1 MADPRIAYLQERLE
15 QGLEGWNPSPS
26 VSALLDQAKTK
37 QVLADFF
44 KGEPEGQSKLVFFC
58 QPANS
63 EPSGRNRLTISN
75 GREEN
80 LTGKCIYFTRVN
92 PKGVDVKTLETD
104 VAYGEILGSP
114 LASLQVVLQD
124 IFQPWMEGNEVLN
137 KCSDADWKEYV
148 GSMGKFSSL
157 VTEAVHSLEL
167 GVELK
172 MPDNKYKDIP
182 PNQTGFAKA
191 AVDSDVV
198 SHFESV
204 CEKWC
209 DDTERMLDEKQPA
222 QKDVDDA
229 GPETEFE
236 YWRTRMAKFNNVIEQ
251 LKNPMARVVA
261 GVLVTAKSKVLK
273 RWRTCDNGITDALNE
288 AKDNVKYLSTLERF
302 TQPLYSGNPEQII
315 ESLPALMNN
324 VKMMLTIARYYST
337 QEHMTTLFV
346 KITNQMIKTCKR
358 NVEYPDPAG
367 PKVKLWDQN
376 PEDLLARL
384 EMSLRLNDAYQELY
398 RVTKEKLQAQ
408 PKVKQFDFNESRIF
422 GKFDLY
428 CKRVQ
433 KLMDMFTTIVQ
444 FTALE
449 RNKVEGMESLMS
461 QFFTLVDDFKR
472 KPYDLLDYTKNTFD
486 RDFLEYNV
494 NIAEQETM
502 LQGFINASFENISS
516 TEHALA
522 LLKQFEIILQRET
535 LKSDLDSKYTVI
547 FHNYGLDLESVQK
560 IYDKQKNAPP
570 TARNAPPVAGNLIWA
585 RQLLRRIED
594 PMKKFQAN
602 KSIMTTKES
611 KKIVK
616 TYNKVA
622 RALIEYETLWHHAWC
637 KSIDAAKAGLQA
649 SLIVRHPKS
658 GRLFVNFDR
667 EILQLMRET
676 KCMQRIGVEVP
687 ESSKMVLLQEDK
699 FKRYFYELM
708 YALREYDRVL
718 GRVIP
723 VIRPML
729 KMHLDD
735 LDQKISPGMIMLTW
749 QSMNID
755 GYLHKIHYGLSKFED
770 LVSKINDLIENR
782 VELNLK
788 IISKTLLV
796 DIKSESTFTLDQFV
810 LMQEK
815 ATKKKTVLMD
825 AKNLEV
831 ERAVEDLINVVLS
844 FPMDEGARASVAEDT
859 IQKLRDHY
867 SRLMYLAILNT
878 TKNSF
883 HTLKRRL
890 ASRTGTDSTD
900 SVDKPFFDL
909 NVELYVPNVSMNPTL
924 EEIQLAINRCAINVL
939 KCSKRICQWGQDRTQ
954 DISKLLTFHSL
965 IAQDREIVKVVL
977 LLTGSVEGTK
987 KQVQDFLQ
995 SFMQYKDLW
1004 CLDKQAEYKK
1014 FMETEPDLEMFD
1026 DELKKYVD
1034 IEVKVD
1040 QIPSTHVIG
1049 CMSLETKPVKNSLKA
1064 EAEAW
1069 KTQYSKNLHEQARN
1083 DMQGLQDMMKEMMQK
1098 LERPLKDLDDVRD
1111 VMAVMKL
1118 IRETEAEIE
1127 YRFVP
1132 VEEKYR
1138 LLTKNGVH
1146 VEKEELEDLGSMRES
1161 WEKTKNQSGIVSDKL
1176 GAMAP
1181 GFKEKLTTDVKVF
1194 VVDARD
1200 FRSDFEANGP
1210 MVQGVPPMEAAERMR
1225 KYKRLYEE
1233 RQRKWDS
1240 YCEGEELFGLPI
1252 TQYPELEKCKK
1263 ELELLDKLYSL
1274 YVNVV
1279 QTISNY
1285 GDNMWTDVVA
1295 NIDAMTETAT
1305 GFQNSCKRMPK
1316 ALREWDAYN
1325 ELKQTIDEFFEVLP
1339 LLQQC
1344 SNASMR
1350 KRHWDAIMQ
1359 VCGKTVPM
1367 DDVGPSA
1374 ELCKLQ
1380 HVLDLGMVA
1389 NSEDV
1394 EDIAGGS
1401 DKELQIENKLK
1412 AIIAQWDGPEGF
1424 AFGFSNFKKYGPVTL
1439 ESKSMAEI
1447 LEALEES
1454 QMALGSM
1461 AGNRYSAPFRENV
1474 QQWMSNL
1481 STVSDLLEQWFQVQN
1496 LWIYM
1501 EAVFSSGDIA
1511 KQLPQEAKRFASIDK
1526 NFQKIAH
1533 KANENPNCVEAC
1545 CGNELMKTLL
1555 PQLAEQLELCQKS
1568 LTGYL
1573 ETKRNCFPRFYF
1585 CSDGILLEIL
1595 SQGSDPHAI
1604 VQHLQN
1610 VFDSLAGVTFDKQ
1623 KKYMAVTMVANDK
1636 EEVPFSNPYNLAGNV
1651 EDYLGEIVTNMQ
1663 DTLHDISRD
1672 CGYECDGMGCE
1683 DIIHRFPAQ
1692 ICIMA
1697 IQFQWT
1703 SDMEESLKR
1712 ARQDKAA
1719 LSSSNKKALHTLNE
1733 LIGLTVQDRWNK
1745 LERTNIETLI
1755 TIQVHQKDVSEELMK
1770 KKIKDPQD
1778 FEWLKQAR
1786 IYWRVEKD
1794 WSVVVICDVTFEY
1807 MHEYLG
1813 CKERLVVTP
1822 LTDRCYVTLSQA
1834 IGMFLGGAPAGPA
1847 GTGKTETT
1855 KDMGRMLGL
1864 FVVVF
1869 NCSDQMDVNAMA
1881 KIYKGLAMAG
1891 CWGCFDE
1898 FNRIDLDVLSVCAS
1912 QVACVL
1918 AAQRER
1924 KDEFVFVDGD
1934 RVCLRPGCSYFIT
1947 MNPGYAGR
1955 QELPE
1960 NLKALFRGVMMMV
1973 PDFMLIMTVKLA
1985 ACGYYEN
1992 KIIAKKFDLLYNLCK
2007 LQLTKQTHYDYGL
2020 RNILSVLRT
2029 AGTVKRKN
2037 LSAPEQTL
2045 MMRTL
2050 RDMNMSKFIQEDVPL
2065 FLSLI
2070 GDLFPGLQA
2079 EKATFPDI
2087 EKAAE
2092 KCATDP
2098 NTKNLQW
2105 KEAKE
2110 WAGKVVQILEAYYV
2124 RHGIG
2129 LVGPTGSGKTCAL
2142 EVLAGALTET
2152 DEKHII
2158 TKMNPKAVT
2167 AAQMFGNLDPATG
2180 DWTDGIFA
2188 FLWRKAA
2195 KAKNTKTFILLDGP
2209 VDAIWIEN
2217 LNTVLDD
2224 NKLLTLANGDR
2235 IPMTPEMK
2243 AIFEPENLMNASP
2256 ATVSRM
2262 AIIFFSLSVLGW
2274 EPLTVS
2280 WLQTRREKEAP
2291 FLKELIEKY
2300 MGPLLSTLELDC
2312 KPVMYS
2318 TQGIYVTGCF
2328 RIIEELTLP
2337 SLIQSSSCLTS
2348 TWSDSSFIL
2357 CAGPL
2362 EPFWSSRIVPNSA
2375 KSL

>member
-1 MADPRIAYLQERLE
+1 
-15 QGLEGWNPSPS
+15 
-26 VSALLDQAKTK
+26 VS
-37 QVLADFF
+37 
-44 KGEPEGQSKLVFFC
+44 
-58 QPANS
+58 S
-63 EPSGRNRLTISN
+63 EV
-75 GREEN
+75 
-80 LTGKCIYFTRVN
+80 VN
-92 PKGVDVKTLETD
+92 
-104 VAYGEILGSP
+104 
-114 LASLQVVLQD
+114 
-124 IFQPWMEGNEVLN
+124 
-137 KCSDADWKEYV
+137 
-148 GSMGKFSSL
+148 
-157 VTEAVHSLEL
+157 
-167 GVELK
+167 
-172 MPDNKYKDIP
+172 
-182 PNQTGFAKA
+182 
-191 AVDSDVV
+191 
-198 SHFESV
+198 HFETI
-204 CEKWC
+204 CDNWC
-209 DDTERMLDEKQPA
+209 DETEKMLDERQKQHKENDE
-222 QKDVDDA
+222 Q

-236 YWRTRMAKFNNVIEQ
+236 YWRTRMAQFNNIVEQ
-251 LKNPMARVVA
+251 LKNPLARIVT

-302 TQPLYSGNPEQII
+302 TQPLYSGKPEEII
-315 ESLPALMNN
+315 ESLPSLMNN

-346 KITNQMIKTCKR
+346 KITNQMIKTCKT
-358 NVEYPDPAG
+358 NVEFPDPEG
-367 PKVKLWDQN
+367 SKVKLWDQN
-376 PEDLLARL
+376 PEDLLERL

-398 RVTKEKLQAQ
+398 RITKEKLQGQ

-449 RNKVEGMESLMS
+449 QNKVEGMETLMF
-461 QFFTLVDDFKR
+461 QFFSLVDDFKK

-547 FHNYGLDLESVQK
+547 FHNYGLDLETVQK
-560 IYDKQKNAPP
+560 IYDKQKNSPP
-570 TARNAPPVAGNLIWA
+570 TSRNAPPVAGNLSWA

-699 FKRYFYELM
+699 FKRYFYELLF
-708 YALREYDRVL
+708 ALREYDRVL

-755 GYLHKIHYGLSKFED
+755 SYLHKIHYGLSKFED
-770 LVSKINDLIENR
+770 LISKINDLIENR

-788 IISKTLLV
+788 TISRTLLV
-796 DIKSESTFTLDQFV
+796 DIKSESTFTLEQFV
-810 LMQEK
+810 IMQEK
-815 ATKKKTVLMD
+815 VTKRKTVLMD

-831 ERAVEDLINVVLS
+831 ERAVEDLINVVVS
-844 FPMDEGARASVAEDT
+844 FPMDEGSCPNVADDT

-890 ASRTGTDSTD
+890 ASRILAPGEVASAL
-900 SVDKPFFDL
+900 DKPFFDV

-924 EEIQLAINRCAINVL
+924 EEIQMAINRCAINVL
-939 KCSKRICQWGQDRTQ
+939 KCSKRICQWGQDRSH
-954 DISKLLTFHSL
+954 DISKLSTFHAL

-995 SFMQYKDLW
+995 SFMSFKDLW
-1004 CLDKQAEYKK
+1004 TMDKQAEYTK
-1014 FMETEPDLEMFD
+1014 FMETEPDLEAFD
-1026 DELKKYVD
+1026 NELKKYVD
-1034 IEVKVD
+1034 IEITVD
-1040 QIPSTHVIG
+1040 EIPSVNVIG
-1049 CMSLETKPVKNSLKA
+1049 CMSLETKPVKNSLKS
-1064 EAEAW
+1064 EAAAW
-1069 KTQYSKNLHEQARN
+1069 KSQYSKNLHESAR
-1083 DMQGLQDMMKEMMQK
+1083 DEMSALQDIFKEMLQK
-1098 LERPLKDLDDVRD
+1098 LDRPMKDLDDVRD

-1118 IRETEAEIE
+1118 IRETDADID

-1132 VEEKYR
+1132 VEEKYH
-1138 LLTKNGVH
+1138 LLNKNGVH
-1146 VEKEELEDLGSMRES
+1146 VEKEEMEDLGTMRVT
-1161 WEKTKNQSGIVSDKL
+1161 WEKVKLQSGISSDKL
-1176 GAMAP
+1176 SAMSA
-1181 GFKEKLTTDVKVF
+1181 GFKEQLTTDVEVF
-1194 VVDARD
+1194 IVDAKEFRTD
-1200 FRSDFEANGP
+1200 FVANGP
-1210 MVQGVPPMEAAERMR
+1210 MVEGVPPMEAAERMR
-1225 KYKRLYEE
+1225 KFKRLYEE

-1252 TQYPELEKCKK
+1252 TEYPELEACKK
-1263 ELELLDKLYSL
+1263 ELDLLDKLYSL
-1274 YVNVV
+1274 FVNVV
-1279 QTISNY
+1279 QTIKNY
-1285 GDNMWTDVVA
+1285 GDMMWTDVVA
-1295 NIDAMTETAT
+1295 NIEVMTDTAT
-1305 GFQNSCKRMPK
+1305 GFQSSCKRMPK
-1316 ALREWDAYN
+1316 ALRDWDAYG
-1325 ELKQTIDEFFEVLP
+1325 ELKKTIDDFFEVLP
-1339 LLQQC
+1339 ILQQC
-1344 SNASMR
+1344 ANPSMR
-1350 KRHWDAIMQ
+1350 RRHWDSIQ
-1359 VCGKTVPM
+1359 TVCAKTIPM
-1367 DDVGPSA
+1367 DDAGPSI

-1380 HVLDLGMVA
+1380 NVLDLGMVGFA
-1389 NSEDV
+1389 EDV

-1401 DKELQIENKLK
+1401 DKELQIENKLSI
-1412 AIIAQWDGPEGF
+1412 IIAQWDGPEGF
-1424 AFGFSNFKKYGPVTL
+1424 AFGFSNFKKYGPVIL
-1439 ESKSMAEI
+1439 EGKSMGEI
-1447 LEALEES
+1447 MEANEES
-1454 QMALGSM
+1454 LMALGSM
-1461 AGNRYSAPFRENV
+1461 AGNRYSAPFRDSV
-1474 QQWMSNL
+1474 QEWISNL
-1481 STVSDLLEQWFQVQN
+1481 STISDLLEQWIQVQN
-1496 LWIYM
+1496 VWIYM

-1511 KQLPQEAKRFASIDK
+1511 KQLPQEAKRFATIDK

-1533 KANENPNCVEAC
+1533 KANENPNCVIAC
-1545 CGNELMKTLL
+1545 CGNDLMKGLL

-1573 ETKRNCFPRFYF
+1573 ATKCNAFPRFYF
-1585 CSDGILLEIL
+1585 CSDGTILEIL
-1595 SQGSDPHAI
+1595 SQGSDPHA
-1604 VQHLQN
+1604 VVPHLQN
-1610 VFDSLAGVTFDKQ
+1610 VFDSTAGLLFDKQ
-1623 KKYMAVTMVANDK
+1623 KKYMATHLVANDK
-1636 EEVPFSNPYNLAGNV
+1636 EEVPFSNPFTLQGNV
-1651 EDYLGEIVTNMQ
+1651 EDYLCEVVKSMQ
-1663 DTLHDISRD
+1663 DTMQDISRD
-1672 CGYECDGMGCE
+1672 CGSEVDGMGME
-1683 DIIHRFPAQ
+1683 DIVNRFPAQ
-1692 ICIMA
+1692 ICIMGL
-1697 IQFQWT
+1697 QFQWT
-1703 SDMEESLKR
+1703 TEVEDSLKK
-1712 ARQDKAA
+1712 ARQDKTAMA
-1719 LSSSNKKALHTLNE
+1719 TSKKKSMATLNE

-1755 TIQVHQKDVSEELMK
+1755 TIQVHQYDVSDHFLK
-1770 KKIKDPQD
+1770 IKIKDPQD

-1786 IYWRVEKD
+1786 IYWSVEKD
-1794 WSVVVICDVTFEY
+1794 VSIIVICDVTFDY
-1807 MHEYLG
+1807 QHEYLG

-1855 KDMGRMLGL
+1855 KDMGRMLGNWT
-1864 FVVVF
+1864 VVF
-1869 NCSDQMDVNAMA
+1869 NCSDQLDVKSMG

-1934 RVCLRPGCSYFIT
+1934 RIPIRPGCSYFIT

-1992 KIIAKKFDLLYNLCK
+1992 KVIAIKFDLLYKLCQ

-2029 AGTVKRKN
+2029 AGSAKRAMIT
-2037 LSAPEQTL
+2037 APEQML

-2050 RDMNMSKFIQEDVPL
+2050 RDMNMSKFVQEDVPL

-2070 GDLFPGLQA
+2070 GDLFPGLTA
-2079 EKATFPDI
+2079 EKATFPAI
-2087 EKAAE
+2087 EKASE
-2092 KCATDP
+2092 RIATSEA
-2098 NTKNLQW
+2098 KNLQW
-2105 KEAKE
+2105 GKARE

-2142 EVLAGALTET
+2142 EVLSEALSET
-2152 DEKHII
+2152 DMKHVILR
-2158 TKMNPKAVT
+2158 MNPKAIT
-2167 AAQMFGNLDPATG
+2167 APQMFGNLDPTTG
-2180 DWTDGIFA
+2180 DWTDGVFA

-2195 KAKNTKTFILLDGP
+2195 KSKNNKTFILLDGP

-2262 AIIFFSLSVLGW
+2262 AIIFFSLSILGW
-2274 EPLTVS
+2274 EPLTIS
-2280 WLQTRREKEAP
+2280 WLQLRREKEAP
-2291 FLKELIEKY
+2291 FLKGLIDKY
-2300 MGPLLSTLELDC
+2300 MEPLLQCVTIEC

-2318 TQGIYVTGCF
+2318 TDGIYVTGCF
-2328 RIIEELTLP
+2328 RILEELTQPFVDTKQFLSDVHMERFFIY
-2337 SLIQSSSCLTS
+2337 SLC
-2348 TWSDSSFIL
+2348 WSFGAL
-2357 CAGPL
+2357 L
-2362 EPFWSSRIVPNSA
+2362 ELEDRAKFSEKLMSLASNAPKLNNDTAYEYFVDVNGEWAHWSSVVEPYVYPTDYEPKFADLLIPTMDSLRYESMLNMLVPAKKPVLFTGGAGVSKSTCILMYMRNLDEEKFSKKMTPFSFVTSPQIYQRTLESTVEKRQGTTFGPPGGRKGFFFIDDVSMPLINSWGDQITNEIVRQSISENGIYNLDKA
-2375 KSL
+2375 GQV